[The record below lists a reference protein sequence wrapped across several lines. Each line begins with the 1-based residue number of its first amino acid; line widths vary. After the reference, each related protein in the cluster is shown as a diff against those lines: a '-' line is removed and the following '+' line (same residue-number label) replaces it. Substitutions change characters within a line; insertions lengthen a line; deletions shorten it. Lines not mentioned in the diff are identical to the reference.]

1 MALWVILT
9 PLSSLSTLIT
19 DSIEANV
26 ETAAVNVEEGRK
38 QLSTAQQYQ
47 VLISKRDRVASSRG
61 RGGTPN

>member
-26 ETAAVNVEEGRK
+26 ETTAVHVEEGRK
-38 QLSTAQQYQ
+38 QLSSAQKYQ
-47 VLISKRDRVASSRG
+47 VLISKRGQG
-61 RGGTPN
+61 RE